1 MVENKDVVNGVLG
14 ASSALAGL
22 SLVFFGLTVS
32 TLRSYQAGTPN
43 SVLTSYKWLA
53 SIVGAA
59 FLLGVAAVALCVAW
73 LALAQHPAFRV
84 LAVAAFGV
92 QLALLLVSAGWVLA
106 QFVWGEG

>member
-1 MVENKDVVNGVLG
+1 MVEGKDVVNGVLG
-14 ASSALAGL
+14 AASALAGL

-32 TLRSYQAGTPN
+32 TLRSYQAGTPDK
-43 SVLTSYKWLA
+43 VLTSYKWLA

-73 LALAQHPAFRV
+73 LALAQNAALRV
-84 LAVAAFGV
+84 LAVGAFGV
-92 QLALLLVSAGWVLA
+92 QLALLLISAGWVLA